1 VGRDHFREEKEGFIS
16 MNSTI
21 EITTDDRAVDRDPL
35 RRSRQLYN
43 SADDKLGEGHVRLAE
58 SLFRRALYI
67 FEKQGE
73 SARYDFVVVMINLGM
88 IYEDR

>member
-1 VGRDHFREEKEGFIS
+1 

-58 SLFRRALYI
+58 SLFRRALYM

-73 SARYDFVVVMINLGM
+73 SARYDAVVVMINLGM